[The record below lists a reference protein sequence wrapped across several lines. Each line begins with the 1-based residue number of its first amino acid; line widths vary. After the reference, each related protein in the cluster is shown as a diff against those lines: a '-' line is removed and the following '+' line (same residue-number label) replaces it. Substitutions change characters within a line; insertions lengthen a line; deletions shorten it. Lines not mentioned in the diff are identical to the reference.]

1 MIPEKYFTPVLF
13 AEAVPRREFNTLKA
27 SFAELEEKYKALSL
41 EKTQLEDEVQQKTLD
56 LESSDHHRKELEDK
70 ISALEGDIDELT
82 KDSQILDRE
91 LLGKQ
96 FSLPFR
102 CVVCL

>member
-1 MIPEKYFTPVLF
+1 M
-13 AEAVPRREFNTLKA
+13 LKA

-41 EKTQLEDEVQQKTLD
+41 EKTQLENEVQQKTLD

-70 ISALEGDIDELT
+70 ISALEGDISELT
-82 KDSQILDRE
+82 KDSQILDKE

-102 CVVCL
+102 CDVLFVNLTFY